1 MANVASLCFYTAI
14 LFSSSPLEVNVI
26 LNLMGTNRDV
36 NNVNQNVLLNVD
48 SLVLTAHDLAVMK
61 STKVIQSFESG
72 AAQLS
77 TPVQLCCCYVALLHR
92 IIAASSVIQGV
103 FFNWYPP

>member
-1 MANVASLCFYTAI
+1 MI
-14 LFSSSPLEVNVI
+14 FSR
-26 LNLMGTNRDV
+26 RDV

-48 SLVLTAHDLAVMK
+48 SLVLTDHALAVMK

-92 IIAASSVIQGV
+92 IIAASSVILFLLHCNSCHCPNVLQSV
-103 FFNWYPP
+103 LLL

>member
-1 MANVASLCFYTAI
+1 MTLYFEMI
-14 LFSSSPLEVNVI
+14 FSR
-26 LNLMGTNRDV
+26 RDV

-48 SLVLTAHDLAVMK
+48 SLVLTDHALAVMK

>member
-1 MANVASLCFYTAI
+1 
-14 LFSSSPLEVNVI
+14 
-26 LNLMGTNRDV
+26 MGTNRDV

-48 SLVLTAHDLAVMK
+48 SLVLTDHALAVMK

-77 TPVQLCCCYVALLHR
+77 TPVHCSATVLLLCCTAT
-92 IIAASSVIQGV
+92 
-103 FFNWYPP
+103 

>member
-1 MANVASLCFYTAI
+1 MTLYFEMI
-14 LFSSSPLEVNVI
+14 FSR
-26 LNLMGTNRDV
+26 RD
-36 NNVNQNVLLNVD
+36 VNQNVLLNVD
-48 SLVLTAHDLAVMK
+48 SLVLTDHALEVMK

-103 FFNWYPP
+103 FLTGTPPKNSKYKKVNLD